1 MDRALTAEIAAV
13 EDAHWWFRGRRAVVG
28 RVLERLRLPPGARL
42 LEAGCGSGGN
52 LALLARYGRLRA
64 FEPDPAMRA
73 WASARGV
80 VPVADGRLPDGIPF
94 EGERF
99 DAVLL
104 LDVLEH
110 VAEDQASLA
119 ALGAR
124 LAPGG
129 RLVVTVPAYRWL
141 WSAHDD
147 ANHHV
152 RRYTRAGLVR
162 TAWAAGLRVTWATY
176 YNTLLFPVAAGA
188 RLASRLT
195 GRTGSSGLGVPPHPF
210 NDLLAGVF
218 AAERHVVG
226 RVPLPFGVSVLL
238 VVEQAA

>member
-1 MDRALTAEIAAV
+1 MAEIAAV
-13 EDAHWWFRGRRAVVG
+13 EDAHWWFRGRRTVVA
-28 RVLERLRLPPGARL
+28 RVLEQLRLPPDARL

-64 FEPDPAMRA
+64 FEPDAEMRA
-73 WASARGV
+73 WAEARGG
-80 VPVADGRLPDGIPF
+80 VPVADGRLPGGVPF
-94 EGERF
+94 EDERF
-99 DAVLL
+99 DAILL

-110 VAEDQASLA
+110 VEEDRASLA

-152 RRYTRAGLVR
+152 RRYTRGGLVR
-162 TAWAAGLRVTWATY
+162 TAAAAGLRVVRATY
-176 YNTLLFPVAAGA
+176 YNTLLFPAAVGA
-188 RLASRLT
+188 RLAGRLV
-195 GRTGSSGLGVPPHPF
+195 GSAGSSGLGVLPPPV
-210 NDLLAGVF
+210 NRLLAGVF
-218 AAERHVVG
+218 GAERHLVG
-226 RVPLPFGVSVLL
+226 RVPLPFGVSVLM
-238 VVEQAA
+238 VAERAA